1 MVAWQFILIYM
12 LGGALAGL
20 SAGLLG
26 IGGGLIVVPFLS
38 IVLGYAGFPQD
49 ELMHVAVATSLL
61 LIVFTSTSSMIAH
74 IRKGEVIWRA
84 FWSLLPGL
92 IIGAIIGANIADLLP
107 SSVLRIVFGTFVFII
122 AYTMI
127 KQRHSENLTMRPL
140 PVGYFLSGA
149 GVIIGVLCNILGMGG
164 GGLIVPFLSHYNV
177 RIRQAIATSAVC
189 GFPTALTGVIA
200 LVLVGLDESANRIPG
215 TTGYLYWTA
224 FFSMIIPS
232 MLCAQWGAYLAHR
245 LPGDKLRKIFAV
257 FLIIVGVDML
267 RRAAESLFINLF

>member
-92 IIGAIIGANIADLLP
+92 IIGAIIGDEAWRSLST
-107 SSVLRIVFGTFVFII
+107 SSRFRRRTRRG
-122 AYTMI
+122 
-127 KQRHSENLTMRPL
+127 
-140 PVGYFLSGA
+140 SGA
-149 GVIIGVLCNILGMGG
+149 RRRRRRLAAAWMRWAACT
-164 GGLIVPFLSHYNV
+164 
-177 RIRQAIATSAVC
+177 RASAGRASC
-189 GFPTALTGVIA
+189 
-200 LVLVGLDESANRIPG
+200 S
-215 TTGYLYWTA
+215 
-224 FFSMIIPS
+224 
-232 MLCAQWGAYLAHR
+232 GAR
-245 LPGDKLRKIFAV
+245 
-257 FLIIVGVDML
+257 
-267 RRAAESLFINLF
+267 